1 MGGGNG
7 QKSKEAR
14 ERNMV
19 KKNKDAKQKNHEA
32 NKGKM
37 AADKENTKCKICL
50 TAFMITAN
58 AKMLND
64 HFESKHSSKG
74 FTFAQCFPDFNA

>member
-58 AKMLND
+58 VRPRVFYLTAPMRMGTVVLR
-64 HFESKHSSKG
+64 
-74 FTFAQCFPDFNA
+74 

>member
-1 MGGGNG
+1 MYM
-7 QKSKEAR
+7 Q
-14 ERNMV
+14 
-19 KKNKDAKQKNHEA
+19 
-32 NKGKM
+32 
-37 AADKENTKCKICL
+37 
-50 TAFMITAN
+50 